1 MQIVHA
7 SIPADQPKQ
16 VAEILARIVQGEA
29 MPFPPG
35 GPDSWMAWAGD
46 GSIELEIVQ
55 RGHVLHPEEQEAAWR
70 PIAQS
75 SRLSEVHLAIGV
87 DRPATEILMLAK
99 KADWPARLCS
109 RGGGLFELV
118 EVWVEGAFL
127 LELFD
132 PQQLSHFQRAVTP
145 EGWKSMLAHGQHM

>member
-7 SIPADQPKQ
+7 SIPADHPKH
-16 VAEILARIVQGEA
+16 VAEILAEILEGEA

-46 GSIELEIVQ
+46 ASIELEIVQ
-55 RGHVLHPEEQEAAWR
+55 RGHALHREEQEAAWR
-70 PIAQS
+70 PTAEF

-87 DRPATEILMLAK
+87 DRPASEILALAK
-99 KADWPARLCS
+99 RAGWPAQLCS
-109 RGGGLFELV
+109 RGNGLFELV
-118 EVWVEGAFL
+118 EVWVEGCFL

-132 PQQLSHFQRAVTP
+132 PDQLSRFQQRVTP
-145 EGWKSMLAHGQHM
+145 ERWKAMLAQPA

>member
-7 SIPADQPKQ
+7 SIPADNPRQ
-16 VAEILARIVQGEA
+16 VAETLAEIMQGEA

-46 GSIELEIVQ
+46 ASVELEIVQ
-55 RGHVLHPEEQEAAWR
+55 RGHALHCDAQEAAWR
-70 PIAQS
+70 PVAQY

-87 DRPATEILMLAK
+87 DRPASEILALAK
-99 KADWPARLCS
+99 RADWPARLCS
-109 RGGGLFELV
+109 RGNGLFGLV
-118 EVWVEGAFL
+118 EVWVEGSFL

-132 PQQLSHFQRAVTP
+132 PEQLSRFQQRVTP
-145 EGWKSMLAHGQHM
+145 DSWKAMLAQPV

>member
-16 VAEILARIVQGEA
+16 VAEILARIMQGEA

-46 GSIELEIVQ
+46 GSIELEIVK
-55 RGHVLHPEEQEAAWR
+55 RGHALHPDDDEAAWH
-70 PIAQS
+70 PVVQS

-87 DRPATEILMLAK
+87 NRPAAEILAIAK
-99 KADWPARLCS
+99 EAEWPARLCS
-109 RGGGLFELV
+109 RGRGLFELI

-132 PQQLSHFQRAVTP
+132 PEQLLHFQQVVTP
-145 EGWKSMLAHGQHM
+145 ISWKSMISQVQQM